1 MVDWRQEERSEGRLY
16 TSKAFLDHW
25 INNTTGK
32 RKIHTFDF
40 GVDCPFKLLRGFSS
54 IMDDHH
60 KSKREFLVTDYERYF
75 CASIRIANAAY
86 HICCFHPPFH
96 LLL

>member
-16 TSKAFLDHW
+16 TSKVFLDRW

-32 RKIHTFDF
+32 RFFF
-40 GVDCPFKLLRGFSS
+40 GVDCPFKLFRVFSS
-54 IMDDHH
+54 IMSDHH
-60 KSKREFLVTDYERYF
+60 EFKRVFLVTDYKRYF
-75 CASIRIANAAY
+75 CASIRIANAAC
-86 HICCFHPPFH
+86 HSCCFHPPFH